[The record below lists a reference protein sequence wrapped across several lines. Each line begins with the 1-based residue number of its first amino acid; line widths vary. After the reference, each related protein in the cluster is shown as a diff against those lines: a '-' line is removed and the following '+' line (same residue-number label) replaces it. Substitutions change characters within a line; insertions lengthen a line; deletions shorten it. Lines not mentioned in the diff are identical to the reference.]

1 MRVSH
6 CVDMLMVAHAIVKAE
21 TGVSQ
26 FIRVNPCDDGLHDAK
41 ITKNS
46 YGVGS

>member
-1 MRVSH
+1 MHVSH
-6 CVDMLMVAHAIVKAE
+6 CVDVFMVTHAVVKAE
-21 TGVSQ
+21 AGVSE